1 MELKKTA
8 MLIHEVYSNDL
19 HEFIKSKIN
28 RKCVAFSYE
37 EGRGIFSRFLV
48 RKLTEVEADH
58 LNDGLP
64 DRYYLDQWEAYKA
77 GNLSTLR
84 PGIILDGLCED
95 GYIEPGVYLVVRE

>member
-8 MLIHEVYSNDL
+8 MLVYEVSSNDL

-28 RKCVAFSYE
+28 RKCVTFSYE
-37 EGRGIFSRFLV
+37 ENDGVFARFFV
-48 RKLTEVEADH
+48 RKLTEVEA
-58 LNDGLP
+58 NNKNIP
-64 DRYYLDQWEAYKA
+64 PRYYSEQWEKYKA